1 MSLWGDEFE
10 VPSEKKEVK
19 KVAKKVSSPKDPK
32 VETRKAMKSKTVS
45 TFDKL
50 QLIYEEVNR
59 VLGGYTSNT
68 KVITSKDELSQ
79 YIDEAIRNGI
89 IAIDTETNNSLEPL
103 TCLLMG
109 ACIYTPGQL
118 SAYIPVHHTQPDTDI
133 LIENQLTES
142 DIKEQFERLS
152 NTKILMHNGKFDY
165 EVIKCTCNCVLNIYW
180 DTEIAARILDENEL
194 AGLKKQYILH
204 IDSTQEKYDIE
215 HLFQGIPYAY
225 VKPEIFALY
234 AATDAY
240 ITYRLYEWQK
250 EQFNK
255 PGNEKL
261 FDLFMNVEMPVVPV
275 CAEMELY
282 GIEIDKEYAKRLSNK
297 YHKKVDEVNAKID
310 AELSK
315 YSDKISAWRL
325 TKEANYKER
334 NSKPN
339 KTGEFTYKKSKNEQL
354 ENPPQLN
361 SPTQLAILLYD
372 ILGTPAQD
380 KKSPRGTGEEILQK
394 INLPICD
401 LILEKRGLE
410 KLIGTYIDKIPECV
424 NSKDNRLHAHFNQL
438 GAGTGRFS
446 SSNPNLQNIPSHV
459 KEIRL
464 MFRASDG
471 DVFVGADF
479 SQQEPRLLSAYS
491 NDDTMID
498 AYKQNKDLYATIAAG
513 VYKNDY
519 WDNMEHRQD
528 GTPNPEGK
536 KRRSNCKS
544 LLLGIMYG
552 RGAPSI
558 AEQIHSTVEEAQQI
572 INDFYKQFPKVK
584 EWTEKTE
591 KDAKVT
597 GYVEDLWGRRR
608 RLPDI
613 LLPKYTVK
621 STKTSTE
628 FNPIL
633 YTLGKVNNSSAAL
646 VESYKKKL
654 SKVKSRNDYQ
664 KIQQEAE
671 RDGIYIVDNGA
682 FISQAER
689 QCVNARIQGGAASMT
704 KVCMRKVFDDEEL
717 NRLGAKLV
725 LQIHDEVIVECPKQ
739 NAEAVMSRLTYV
751 MKTSVADKVQVPFKC
766 DGYIVNCWY
775 EDDFGDILK
784 QELQKLIESGTSKE
798 ESFSKLLKEHSELTS
813 EQLTQLLS

>member
-10 VPSEKKEVK
+10 VPSAKKEVK

-79 YIDEAIRNGI
+79 YIDEAISNGI

-118 SAYIPVHHTQPDTDI
+118 SAYIPIHHTQPDTDI
-133 LIENQLTES
+133 LIENQLTEL

-310 AELSK
+310 TELSK

-339 KTGEFTYKKSKNEQL
+339 KSGEFTYKKSKNEQL

-372 ILGTPAQD
+372 ILETPAQD

-424 NSKDNRLHAHFNQL
+424 SDKDNRLHAHFNQL

-464 MFRASDG
+464 MFRAAEG
-471 DVFVGADF
+471 NVFVGADF

-528 GTPNPEGK
+528 GSPNPEGK

-621 STKTSTE
+621 STKISTE

-646 VESYKKKL
+646 VESYKTKL

-739 NAEAVMSRLTYV
+739 NSEAVMNRLTYV

-784 QELQKLIESGTSKE
+784 QELQKLIESGTSE
-798 ESFSKLLKEHSELTS
+798 EEGFSKLLKEHSELTS

>member
-250 EQFNK
+250 DQFNK

-261 FDLFMNVEMPVVPV
+261 FDLFMNVEMPIVPV

-339 KTGEFTYKKSKNEQL
+339 KSGEFTYKKSKNEQL

-621 STKTSTE
+621 STKASTE

-784 QELQKLIESGTSKE
+784 QELQKLIASGTSKE

>member
-89 IAIDTETNNSLEPL
+89 IAIDTETNNSLDPL

-142 DIKEQFERLS
+142 DIKEQFERLY

-528 GTPNPEGK
+528 GSPNPEGK

-654 SKVKSRNDYQ
+654 SKVRSRNDYQ

-784 QELQKLIESGTSKE
+784 QELQKLIGSGTSKE

>member
-10 VPSEKKEVK
+10 VPSAKKEVK

-32 VETRKAMKSKTVS
+32 VETRKAIKSKTVS

-68 KVITSKDELSQ
+68 KVITSKDELSK

-118 SAYIPVHHTQPDTDI
+118 SAYIPIHHTQPDTDI
-133 LIENQLTES
+133 LIENQLTEL
-142 DIKEQFERLS
+142 DIKEQFDRLS
-152 NTKILMHNGKFDY
+152 NTQILMHNGKFDY

-250 EQFNK
+250 EQFSK

-310 AELSK
+310 TELSK
-315 YSDKISAWRL
+315 YSDKIAAWRL

-339 KTGEFTYKKSKNEQL
+339 KAGEFTYKKSKNEQL

-380 KKSPRGTGEEILQK
+380 KKAPRGTGEEILQK
-394 INLPICD
+394 IKLPICD

-464 MFRASDG
+464 MFRAAEG
-471 DVFVGADF
+471 NVFSGADF

-491 NDDTMID
+491 NDDTMIA
-498 AYKQNKDLYATIAAG
+498 AYKENKDLYATVASV

-544 LLLGIMYG
+544 LILGIMYG

-572 INDFYKQFPKVK
+572 INDFYNQFPKVK

-621 STKTSTE
+621 NTKPSTE

-671 RDGIYIVDNGA
+671 KDGIYIVDNGA

-739 NAEAVMSRLTYV
+739 NSEAVMNRLTYV

-784 QELQKLIESGTSKE
+784 QELQKLTDSGASKE
-798 ESFSKLLKEHSELTS
+798 EAFSKLLEGHSELTS

>member
-261 FDLFMNVEMPVVPV
+261 FDLFMNVEMPIVPV

-339 KTGEFTYKKSKNEQL
+339 KSGEFTYKKSKNEQL

-528 GTPNPEGK
+528 GSPNPEGK

-633 YTLGKVNNSSAAL
+633 YTLGKVNDSSAAL

>member
-68 KVITSKDELSQ
+68 KVITSKDELSK

-250 EQFNK
+250 DQFNK

-261 FDLFMNVEMPVVPV
+261 FDLFMNVEMPIVPV

-704 KVCMRKVFDDEEL
+704 KVCMRKVFDDDEL

-784 QELQKLIESGTSKE
+784 QELQKLIASGTSKE

>member
-19 KVAKKVSSPKDPK
+19 KVAKKVSFPKDPK

-310 AELSK
+310 TELSK

-372 ILGTPAQD
+372 VLGTPSQD

-528 GTPNPEGK
+528 GSPNPEGK

-621 STKTSTE
+621 STKASTE

-704 KVCMRKVFDDEEL
+704 KVCMRKIFDDEEL

-739 NAEAVMSRLTYV
+739 NAEAVMNRLTYV

-784 QELQKLIESGTSKE
+784 QELQKLIASGTSQE
-798 ESFSKLLKEHSELTS
+798 EAFSKLLKEHSELTS

>member
-133 LIENQLTES
+133 LIENQLTER

-261 FDLFMNVEMPVVPV
+261 FDLFMNVEMPIVPV

-528 GTPNPEGK
+528 GSPNPEGK

-572 INDFYKQFPKVK
+572 INNFYKQFPKVK

-613 LLPKYTVK
+613 LLPKYTVR
-621 STKTSTE
+621 STKTNTE

-633 YTLGKVNNSSAAL
+633 YTQGKVNNSSAAL

-704 KVCMRKVFDDEEL
+704 KVCMRKVFDDDEL

-784 QELQKLIESGTSKE
+784 QELQKLIASGTSKE

>member
-19 KVAKKVSSPKDPK
+19 KVAKKVSSPKDLK

-250 EQFNK
+250 DQFNK

-410 KLIGTYIDKIPECV
+410 KLIGTYIDKIPKCV

-528 GTPNPEGK
+528 GSPNPEGK

-591 KDAKVT
+591 KDAKVI

-621 STKTSTE
+621 STKISTD

-739 NAEAVMSRLTYV
+739 NSEAVMNRLTYV

-784 QELQKLIESGTSKE
+784 QEMQKLIESGTSKE

>member
-10 VPSEKKEVK
+10 VPSTKKEVK

-133 LIENQLTES
+133 LIENQLTEL

-215 HLFQGIPYAY
+215 NLFQGIPYAY

-339 KTGEFTYKKSKNEQL
+339 KSGEFTYKKSKNEQL

-621 STKTSTE
+621 STKASTE

>member
-10 VPSEKKEVK
+10 VPSAKKKVK

-133 LIENQLTES
+133 LIENQLTER

>member
-339 KTGEFTYKKSKNEQL
+339 KSGEFTYKKSKNEQL

-621 STKTSTE
+621 STKASTE

-784 QELQKLIESGTSKE
+784 QELQKLIASGTSKE

>member
-261 FDLFMNVEMPVVPV
+261 FDLFMNVEMPIVPV

-528 GTPNPEGK
+528 GSPNPEGK

-621 STKTSTE
+621 STKASTE

-704 KVCMRKVFDDEEL
+704 KVCMRKVFNDEEL

>member
-68 KVITSKDELSQ
+68 KVITSKDELSK

-225 VKPEIFALY
+225 VKPEVFALY

-261 FDLFMNVEMPVVPV
+261 FDLFMNVEMPIVPV

-784 QELQKLIESGTSKE
+784 QELQKLIDSGTSKE

>member
-45 TFDKL
+45 TFDTL

-133 LIENQLTES
+133 LIENQLTEL

-261 FDLFMNVEMPVVPV
+261 FDLFMNVEMPIVPV

-528 GTPNPEGK
+528 GSPNPEGK

>member
-133 LIENQLTES
+133 LIENQLTEL

-261 FDLFMNVEMPVVPV
+261 FDLFMNVEMPIVPV

-528 GTPNPEGK
+528 GSPNPEGK

-784 QELQKLIESGTSKE
+784 QELQKLIASGTSQE
-798 ESFSKLLKEHSELTS
+798 EAFSKLLKEHSELTS

>member
-68 KVITSKDELSQ
+68 KVITSKDELSK

-261 FDLFMNVEMPVVPV
+261 FDLFMNVEMPIVPV

-297 YHKKVDEVNAKID
+297 YHKKVDEVNSKID

-613 LLPKYTVK
+613 LLPKYTVR
-621 STKTSTE
+621 STKTNTE

-704 KVCMRKVFDDEEL
+704 KVCMRKVFDDDEL

>member
-464 MFRASDG
+464 MFRASEG

>member
-10 VPSEKKEVK
+10 VPSAKKEVK

-118 SAYIPVHHTQPDTDI
+118 SAYIPVHHTHPDTDI
-133 LIENQLTES
+133 LIENQLTEL

-261 FDLFMNVEMPVVPV
+261 FDLFMNVEMPIVPV

-310 AELSK
+310 TELSK

-339 KTGEFTYKKSKNEQL
+339 KSGEFTYKKSKNEQL

-372 ILGTPAQD
+372 VLGTPSQD

-528 GTPNPEGK
+528 GSPNPEGK

-621 STKTSTE
+621 STKASTE

-739 NAEAVMSRLTYV
+739 NAEAVMNRLTYV

-784 QELQKLIESGTSKE
+784 QELQKLIESGTSQE
-798 ESFSKLLKEHSELTS
+798 EAFSKLLKEHSELTS

>member
-654 SKVKSRNDYQ
+654 SRVKSRNDYQ

-784 QELQKLIESGTSKE
+784 QELQKLIASGTSKE

>member
-133 LIENQLTES
+133 LIENQLTEL

-250 EQFNK
+250 DQFNK

-261 FDLFMNVEMPVVPV
+261 FDLFMNVEMPIVPV

-310 AELSK
+310 TELSK

-513 VYKNDY
+513 VYKNEY

>member
-10 VPSEKKEVK
+10 VPSAKKEVK

-118 SAYIPVHHTQPDTDI
+118 SAYIPVHHTHPDTDI
-133 LIENQLTES
+133 LIENQLTEL
-142 DIKEQFERLS
+142 DIKEQFDRLS

-250 EQFNK
+250 DQFSK

-261 FDLFMNVEMPVVPV
+261 FDLFMNVEMPIVPV

-372 ILGTPAQD
+372 ILGTPSQD

-528 GTPNPEGK
+528 GSPNPEGK

-621 STKTSTE
+621 STKASTE

-739 NAEAVMSRLTYV
+739 NAEAVMNRLTYV

-784 QELQKLIESGTSKE
+784 QELQKLIASGTSQE
-798 ESFSKLLKEHSELTS
+798 EAFSKLLKEHSELTS

>member
-32 VETRKAMKSKTVS
+32 VETKKAMKSKTVS

-261 FDLFMNVEMPVVPV
+261 FDLFMNVEMPIVPV

-528 GTPNPEGK
+528 GSPNPEGK

>member
-261 FDLFMNVEMPVVPV
+261 FDLFMNVEMPIVPV

-310 AELSK
+310 TELSK

-325 TKEANYKER
+325 TKDANYKER

-339 KTGEFTYKKSKNEQL
+339 KSGEFTYKKSKNEQL

-613 LLPKYTVK
+613 LLPKYTVR
-621 STKTSTE
+621 STKTNTE

-633 YTLGKVNNSSAAL
+633 YTQGKVNNSSAAL

>member
-310 AELSK
+310 MELSK

-424 NSKDNRLHAHFNQL
+424 NTKDNRLHAHFNQL

-528 GTPNPEGK
+528 GSPNPEGK

-633 YTLGKVNNSSAAL
+633 YTQGKVNNSSAAL

-751 MKTSVADKVQVPFKC
+751 MKTSVADKEPPGCPAFAA
-766 DGYIVNCWY
+766 
-775 EDDFGDILK
+775 
-784 QELQKLIESGTSKE
+784 
-798 ESFSKLLKEHSELTS
+798 
-813 EQLTQLLS
+813 

>member
-10 VPSEKKEVK
+10 VPSAKKEVK

-118 SAYIPVHHTQPDTDI
+118 SAYIPVHHTHPDTDI
-133 LIENQLTES
+133 LIENQLTER
-142 DIKEQFERLS
+142 DIKEQFDRLS

-528 GTPNPEGK
+528 GSPNPEGK

-671 RDGIYIVDNGA
+671 RDSIYIVDNGA

-784 QELQKLIESGTSKE
+784 QELQKLIASGTSKE

>member
-68 KVITSKDELSQ
+68 KVITSKDELSK

-142 DIKEQFERLS
+142 DIKEQFDRLS

-310 AELSK
+310 TELSK

-739 NAEAVMSRLTYV
+739 NAEAVMSRLTFV

-798 ESFSKLLKEHSELTS
+798 EAFSKLLKEHSELTS

>member
-261 FDLFMNVEMPVVPV
+261 FDLFMNVEMPIVPV

-339 KTGEFTYKKSKNEQL
+339 KSGEFTYKKSKNEQL

-528 GTPNPEGK
+528 GSPNPEGK

>member
-261 FDLFMNVEMPVVPV
+261 FDLFMNVEMPIVPV

-621 STKTSTE
+621 STKASTE

-739 NAEAVMSRLTYV
+739 NAEAVMNRLTYV

-784 QELQKLIESGTSKE
+784 QELQKLIASGTSKE
-798 ESFSKLLKEHSELTS
+798 EAFSKLLKEHSELTS

>member
-19 KVAKKVSSPKDPK
+19 KVAKKGSSPKDPK

-133 LIENQLTES
+133 LIENQLTEL

-528 GTPNPEGK
+528 GSPNPEGK

-621 STKTSTE
+621 STKTNTE

>member
-68 KVITSKDELSQ
+68 KVITSKDELSK

-133 LIENQLTES
+133 LIENQLTEL
-142 DIKEQFERLS
+142 DIKEQFDRLS

-250 EQFNK
+250 DQFNK

-261 FDLFMNVEMPVVPV
+261 FDLFMNVEMPIVPV

-584 EWTEKTE
+584 EWTEKTA

-646 VESYKKKL
+646 VESYKKRL

-739 NAEAVMSRLTYV
+739 NAEAVMSRLTFV

-798 ESFSKLLKEHSELTS
+798 EAFSKLLKEHSELTS

>member
-133 LIENQLTES
+133 LIENQITES

-297 YHKKVDEVNAKID
+297 YHKKVDEVNSKID

-446 SSNPNLQNIPSHV
+446 SSSPNLQNIPSHV

-464 MFRASDG
+464 MFRAAEG
-471 DVFVGADF
+471 NVFVGADF

-528 GTPNPEGK
+528 GSPNPEGK

-552 RGAPSI
+552 RGAASI

-621 STKTSTE
+621 STKTNTE

-739 NAEAVMSRLTYV
+739 NSEAVMNRLTYV

-784 QELQKLIESGTSKE
+784 QELQKLIESGMSKE

>member
-142 DIKEQFERLS
+142 DIKEQFDRLS

-282 GIEIDKEYAKRLSNK
+282 GIEVDKEYAKRLSNK

-310 AELSK
+310 TELSK

-621 STKTSTE
+621 STKISTE

-784 QELQKLIESGTSKE
+784 QELQKLIASGTSKE

>member
-250 EQFNK
+250 DQFNK

-261 FDLFMNVEMPVVPV
+261 FDLFMNVEMPIVPV

-528 GTPNPEGK
+528 GSPNPEGK

>member
-133 LIENQLTES
+133 LIENQLTEL

-261 FDLFMNVEMPVVPV
+261 FDLFMNVEMPIVPV

-528 GTPNPEGK
+528 GSPNPEGK

-621 STKTSTE
+621 STKTNTE

>member
-310 AELSK
+310 TELSK

-621 STKTSTE
+621 STKASTE